1 MLTDMLRAVREAM
14 DDAISRIAAYG
25 LRLSDVRIT
34 SWAAARPWLRTLTL
48 TSALTIGDVNKVHLR
63 LAMKARFPS
72 ASFNL
77 TISDRGLPSPLH
89 LEAYWAIR
97 EETSVS
103 CAPLVGVST
112 GTDWQCGSI
121 ELEDNL
127 ARVLDWIAGSL
138 IAGSIRSLDITNCKS
153 PKI

>member
-1 MLTDMLRAVREAM
+1 MLRAVREAM

-25 LRLSDVRIT
+25 VAISDVRIT
-34 SWAAARPWLRTLTL
+34 SWAAARLWLRTLTL

-89 LEAYWAIR
+89 RLGLPSPSR
-97 EETSVS
+97 GEETSVS

-138 IAGSIRSLDITNCKS
+138 AGSIRSLDITNCRS